1 MEILSSL
8 GDGFII
14 ALTVEN
20 LFLAFLGCFLGTLM
34 GALPGL
40 GPANG
45 VAILI
50 PIAFSLGL
58 GPTPALILLTS
69 VYYGAMYGGRI
80 SSILLNIPGDEP
92 AMMTCLDGYPMAQQG
107 RAGEALSLS
116 GIASFV
122 GAFFATWGLVLLA
135 PQLVKIAL
143 LFGPAEYFV
152 LFTLAFATL
161 GGISSTNQ
169 AKSAFAAALG
179 LGIAMIGSDSQ
190 TGSQRFT
197 FGEIHLYD
205 GIDFLIAIVGLFALS
220 EVFIFLE
227 HHRGGAAGGSRALK
241 IGKLLPD
248 LGVLKRC
255 VPTMGRSTI
264 IGFIAG
270 VLPGAGASLGSFLSY
285 SLEKSA
291 VDREGKTF
299 GKGDPRGVVA
309 PEVGNNAASGGALVP
324 MLALGVPGSGTTAVL
339 LAVLLQLNIT
349 PGPLLFTKNPDVVWG
364 LIAALFI
371 GNFMLLA
378 LNIPLVGLFTRILLV
393 PTRILMPV
401 VAMISFVGIYGIT
414 GSTFDMMLMVA
425 FGLVGWVLRKL
436 DVPLVPVILGILL
449 GNEMEVNLR
458 RAMTIS
464 DGDWSI
470 LVGSPLAIV
479 LWIIAITGFL
489 LPVVLGRRVKSKI
502 EASRPA
508 DEVAEGD

>member
-1 MEILSSL
+1 METLANLS
-8 GDGFII
+8 DGFAI
-14 ALTVEN
+14 ALTWQN
-20 LFLAFLGCFLGTLM
+20 LFLALMGCFLGTLM

-58 GPTPALILLTS
+58 GPTPSLILLTS

-107 RAGEALSLS
+107 KAGEALTLS

-122 GAFFATWGLVLLA
+122 GAFFATWGLVILA

-152 LFTLAFATL
+152 LFTVAFATL

-179 LGIAMIGSDSQ
+179 LAIAMIGSDSQ

-227 HHRGGAAGGSRALK
+227 HHRGGAAGKSSAIK
-241 IGKLLPD
+241 IGRLMPD
-248 LGVLKRC
+248 WAMVRRC
-255 VPTMGRSTI
+255 IPTMGRGTV
-264 IGFIAG
+264 IGFISG
-270 VLPGAGASLGSFLSY
+270 VLPGAGASLGSFLAY
-285 SLEKSA
+285 SMERTL
-291 VDREGKTF
+291 VDRDNKTF
-299 GKGDPRGVVA
+299 GKGDPRGVAA
-309 PEVGNNAASGGALVP
+309 PEAGNNAASGGALVP

-349 PGPLLFTKNPDVVWG
+349 PGPLLFQKNPDVVWG

-371 GNFMLLA
+371 ANFMLL
-378 LNIPLVGLFTRILLV
+378 LMNIPLVGLFTRVLLV

-401 VAMISFVGIYGIT
+401 VAMISFVGIYAIT
-414 GSTFDMMLMVA
+414 GSTFDVMLMVA
-425 FGLVGWVLRKL
+425 FGLAGWLLRKL
-436 DVPLVPVILGILL
+436 EVPMVPIILGILL
-449 GNEMEVNLR
+449 GNEMEVNMR

-470 LVGSPLAIV
+470 FVGSPLAII
-479 LWIIAITGFL
+479 LWVIAISGFV
-489 LPVVLGRRVKSKI
+489 LPIVAGRVLRSKRAALTDDI
-502 EASRPA
+502 
-508 DEVAEGD
+508 AEGD